1 MKLQTAI
8 KFSLFSILVLT
19 GFTIYQLV
27 DMSNQKYT
35 ITQMENENVVLEEGI
50 SDLRVDLSKNS
61 TLNDVEEK
69 IAEQG
74 YEKISDI
81 EYIIVSNSQIASR

>member
-1 MKLQTAI
+1 
-8 KFSLFSILVLT
+8 
-19 GFTIYQLV
+19 
-27 DMSNQKYT
+27 MSNQKYT